1 MRQKNNTLAFI
12 DFLFILLLTFV
23 SMLILVML
31 IVNPPTRQSD
41 IEVKAEFLII
51 LDWDA
56 ESRTDLDLRV
66 RDPLGNTVSF
76 LVKES
81 GHMHLDRDD
90 LGANTDMITLESG
103 ETISTPYNREVVS
116 LRGWIP
122 GEYAV
127 TVHAYRKIEGEK
139 VVATVQLIKVT
150 PYQVLLTQGLE
161 FEIRGQEQT
170 VFRFT
175 LDEKGG
181 MISHNRLAISLLE
194 VVRNDIP

>member
-1 MRQKNNTLAFI
+1 MKEKNNTIAFV
-12 DFLFILLLTFV
+12 DFLFVLLLTFV

-51 LDWDA
+51 LDWDS
-56 ESRTDLDLRV
+56 ESKTDLDLRV

-76 LVKES
+76 LIKEA

-90 LGANTDMITLESG
+90 LGANTDVITLESG
-103 ETISTPYNREVVS
+103 ETIGTPYNREVVS

-127 TVHAYRKIEGEK
+127 TVHAYRKIEGE
-139 VVATVQLIKVT
+139 VVNATVQLIRVT
-150 PYQVLLTQGLE
+150 PYQVLLTQPLE
-161 FEIRGQEQT
+161 FAIRGQEQT

-175 LDEKGG
+175 LNEKGQ
-181 MISHNRLAISLLE
+181 MISTNRLPISLLE
-194 VVRNDIP
+194 IAHHGIP